1 MFTTKQ
7 YKRSVSILLGTAA
20 LACTLATSAFA
31 GSAYERGPDPTAASL
46 LAKGSF
52 DVGSYVIQ
60 RASAKGYGGATVWF
74 PKSSSQTFGVVSLT
88 PGFLASQAQYKP
100 LAQYIA
106 SHGFVVINLDPNS
119 IFDQPDQ
126 RAKEMAAALKQVTD
140 MANAGKVPFAS
151 VTDVTRRAVAGHSM
165 GGGGTLIA
173 ASSDPTLKAAVPLA
187 PWSMVVK
194 RFGQD
199 TVPTLIVA
207 CQNDQIAPPKQH
219 ADVFYASLPDSTP
232 RGEVEVKGVS
242 HMCSTNVAPDYVDEV
257 SKAVVAWLKRFV
269 DDDMRYDELVK
280 GGINVGDYSR
290 FDVQGF

>member
-7 YKRSVSILLGTAA
+7 YKRSASFLLASAA
-20 LACTLATSAFA
+20 LACNLATSAFA

-52 DVGSYVIQ
+52 EVASYVIE
-60 RASAKGYGGATVWF
+60 RGSAKGYGGATIWY
-74 PKSSSQTFGVVSLT
+74 PKSSTQTFGVVSLT

-140 MANAGKVPFAS
+140 MANAGKAPFAQ
-151 VTDVTRRAVAGHSM
+151 VTDVTRRAVSGHSM
-165 GGGGTLIA
+165 GGGGTLTA

-187 PWSMVVK
+187 PWHTTK
-194 RFGQD
+194 RFARD

-219 ADVFYASLPDSTP
+219 ADLFYASLPDSTP

-242 HMCSTNVAPDYVDEV
+242 HMCSTNVAPNYVDEV

-269 DDDMRYDELVK
+269 DEDMRYDGLVK
-280 GGINVGDYSR
+280 GGINTGDYSR

>member
-7 YKRSVSILLGTAA
+7 YKRSASFVLAAAA
-20 LACTLATSAFA
+20 LACGLATSAFA
-31 GSAYERGPDPTAASL
+31 GSSYERGPDPTAESL

-52 DVGSYVIQ
+52 EIDAYVIT
-60 RASAKGYGGATVWF
+60 RASAKGYGGATIWF
-74 PKSSSQTFGVVSLT
+74 PKSGTQTFGVVSLT

-100 LAQYIA
+100 LAKYIA

-140 MANAGKVPFAS
+140 MANAGKAPFAA
-151 VTDVTRRAVAGHSM
+151 VTDVTRRAVSGHSM
-165 GGGGTLIA
+165 GGGGTLTA
-173 ASSDPTLKAAVPLA
+173 ASNDPTLKAAVPLA
-187 PWSMVVK
+187 PWHTTK

-199 TVPTLIVA
+199 RVPTLIVA
-207 CQNDQIAPPKQH
+207 CQNDQVAPPKQH
-219 ADVFYASLPDSTP
+219 ADLFYASLPSSTP
-232 RGEVEVKGVS
+232 RAEVEVKGVS
-242 HMCSTNVAPDYVDEV
+242 HMCSTNIASDYVDEV

-269 DDDMRYDELVK
+269 DEDMRYDELVK